1 MSKNVGYQET
11 WNLIMTASRIAIV
24 SHIGPDGDTTGSGL
38 ALAEA
43 LRQKGKTVHLLVD
56 DVIPPTYRFMPGA
69 DGYHQVAEGETI
81 PTDLTVVVDA
91 SSKDRMGANE
101 AALSSPILNIDHHI
115 SNTDY
120 AEKTLVCPDASATC
134 EVVFELME
142 MLGVPL
148 TEDITKCIY
157 TGIATDTGCFKYEN
171 TTARCHEI
179 VAELKRTFDI
189 GYAKINRE
197 MFEVKSRGRIK
208 IERAV
213 TDIMEYYL
221 DDRCTMICVTTEILD
236 KWGVDSSELEGLA
249 GIPLQVEGVEVGVTI
264 KQRDE
269 NSYKISMRSANEVNV
284 SDICASLGGGGH
296 VKAAGCLLY
305 GTIDEVKRKIVDA
318 VAEGIKKCS

>member
-115 SNTDY
+115 SNTHYADY
-120 AEKTLVCPDASATC
+120 LLLDPKAAATG
-134 EVVFELME
+134 EIIYRLFKENH
-142 MLGVPL
+142 VPINKNMAICL
-148 TEDITKCIY
+148 Y
-157 TGIATDTGCFKYEN
+157 TAIVTDCGFFKYGN
-171 TTARCHEI
+171 TTPACMMAA
-179 VAELKRTFDI
+179 AELLPYGVHPDEISDI
-189 GYAKINRE
+189 LE
-197 MFEVKSRGRIK
+197 MKSRET
-208 IERAV
+208 IE
-213 TDIMEYYL
+213 L
-221 DDRCTMICVTTEILD
+221 
-236 KWGVDSSELEGLA
+236 LA
-249 GIPLQVEGVEVGVTI
+249 KVLPTLTF
-264 KQRDE
+264 
-269 NSYKISMRSANEVNV
+269 
-284 SDICASLGGGGH
+284 
-296 VKAAGCLLY
+296 
-305 GTIDEVKRKIVDA
+305 
-318 VAEGIKKCS
+318 

>member
-115 SNTDY
+115 SNTHY
-120 AEKTLVCPDASATC
+120 A
-134 EVVFELME
+134 
-142 MLGVPL
+142 
-148 TEDITKCIY
+148 
-157 TGIATDTGCFKYEN
+157 
-171 TTARCHEI
+171 
-179 VAELKRTFDI
+179 
-189 GYAKINRE
+189 
-197 MFEVKSRGRIK
+197 
-208 IERAV
+208 
-213 TDIMEYYL
+213 
-221 DDRCTMICVTTEILD
+221 
-236 KWGVDSSELEGLA
+236 
-249 GIPLQVEGVEVGVTI
+249 
-264 KQRDE
+264 
-269 NSYKISMRSANEVNV
+269 
-284 SDICASLGGGGH
+284 
-296 VKAAGCLLY
+296 CLLY
-305 GTIDEVKRKIVDA
+305 TSRCV
-318 VAEGIKKCS
+318 